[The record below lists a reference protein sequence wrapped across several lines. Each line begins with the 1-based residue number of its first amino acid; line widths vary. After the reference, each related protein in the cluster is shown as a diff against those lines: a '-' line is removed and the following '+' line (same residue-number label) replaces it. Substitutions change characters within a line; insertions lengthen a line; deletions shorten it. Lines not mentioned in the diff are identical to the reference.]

1 MVNPTVNHS
10 VNVTDMYMSV
20 LASLSVSDRLD
31 LISKLSA
38 SIKKDSKENTATSDL
53 MTMFCGDWRDVAEL
67 RNDKYFGREIT
78 KW

>member
-1 MVNPTVNHS
+1 
-10 VNVTDMYMSV
+10 MYMSV